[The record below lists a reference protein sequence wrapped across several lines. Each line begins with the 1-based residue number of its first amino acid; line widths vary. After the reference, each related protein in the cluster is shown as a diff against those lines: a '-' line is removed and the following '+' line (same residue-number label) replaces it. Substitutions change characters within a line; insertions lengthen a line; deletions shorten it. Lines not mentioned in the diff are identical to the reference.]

1 MCTAPNFNQEP
12 FNGNREKIMQC
23 MTSTSRFRG
32 HHDRV
37 NVYNNLKKT
46 SMLFIFK
53 CLKIIYGATV

>member
-32 HHDRV
+32 HHDSPTRSECV
-37 NVYNNLKKT
+37 QQPQEDKHALY
-46 SMLFIFK
+46 I
-53 CLKIIYGATV
+53 